1 MNIPSEIEKELWRR
15 ERSARWRA
23 VAKVLLF
30 YLIAAALLTVIA
42 TQEGSK
48 LSPTAFP
55 IAFWM
60 IVAAVVILPL
70 LRHRVWY
77 YLRRREV
84 RGTVVKKR
92 DRTVNVANTTP
103 GRIRSFRAWD
113 LWEADTVELTLRTE
127 RGAVRRVNI
136 SRPDRAAH
144 ARAYYQEGDRLTW
157 LRCAAVPFN
166 EDRLPPH
173 PLCLGCGFVAKDH
186 EEYCGVCGLAL
197 LQERAEE
204 NAVFDTQNKPQEDA
218 TAFDESLW
226 EKKE

>member
-1 MNIPSEIEKELWRR
+1 MTIPSEIRAALEKR
-15 ERSARWRA
+15 EQDKLWRA
-23 VAKVLLF
+23 VVKMLLF
-30 YLIAAALLTVIA
+30 YLIAAVLLYVIA

-48 LSPTAFP
+48 FSPTAFP
-55 IAFWM
+55 VAFWM

-70 LRHRVWY
+70 LRHRVWR

-113 LWEADTVELTLRTE
+113 LQEADTVELTLRTE

-204 NAVFDTQNKPQEDA
+204 NAVFD
-218 TAFDESLW
+218 ESA
-226 EKKE
+226 EKEELL

>member
-1 MNIPSEIEKELWRR
+1 MNIPSEIRAALEKR
-15 ERSARWRA
+15 ERDKMVRA
-23 VAKVLLF
+23 IVKTLLF
-30 YLIAAALLTVIA
+30 YLIAAGVLYGIA
-42 TQEGSK
+42 AQEGSK
-48 LSPTAFP
+48 FSPTAFP
-55 IAFWM
+55 VAFWM
-60 IVAAVVILPL
+60 IVAAVVIAPL
-70 LRHRVWY
+70 LRHRVWR

-84 RGTVVKKR
+84 GGTVVKKR

-113 LWEADTVELTLRTE
+113 LWEADTVELTLQTE
-127 RGAVRRVNI
+127 RGWVRRVNV

-144 ARAYYQEGDRLTW
+144 ARAYYQIGDHLKV

-204 NAVFDTQNKPQEDA
+204 NAVFDAAEQEKREQL
-218 TAFDESLW
+218 DEMMNWW
-226 EKKE
+226 ESRS

>member
-1 MNIPSEIEKELWRR
+1 MTIPSEIRAALEKR
-15 ERSARWRA
+15 ERDKLWRA
-23 VAKVLLF
+23 VVKMLLF
-30 YLIAAALLTVIA
+30 YLIAAVLLYVIA

-48 LSPTAFP
+48 VSPTAFP
-55 IAFWM
+55 VAFWM

-113 LWEADTVELTLRTE
+113 LQEADTVELTLRTE

-204 NAVFDTQNKPQEDA
+204 NAVFD
-218 TAFDESLW
+218 ESA
-226 EKKE
+226 EKEALL